1 MGFSQTK
8 QLPVQA
14 LSQDKNRLETLE
26 KNKLRVKN
34 EPDNAKAHYFLGLS
48 YHIDLCM
55 YEEAIKHYE
64 DALSLK
70 INYIEAYCSLGILY
84 IEIGEL
90 SRAAIMFR
98 ESLALEKDY
107 VDSV

>member
-1 MGFSQTK
+1 MRM
-8 QLPVQA
+8 LY
-14 LSQDKNRLETLE
+14 LSMST
-26 KNKLRVKN
+26 
-34 EPDNAKAHYFLGLS
+34 P
-48 YHIDLCM
+48 M
-55 YEEAIKHYE
+55 
-64 DALSLK
+64 K